1 MTFSY
6 ERKEEKL
13 NKISADSLINR
24 QGCAIYL
31 RRIDKNIYKGSTP
44 GKECLSSL
52 RGAAY
57 ATSEVTIWPDRLIS
71 WDRGWNDKGQQ
82 VWGAEKGGY
91 IFVKQRRL
99 K

>member
-1 MTFSY
+1 
-6 ERKEEKL
+6 
-13 NKISADSLINR
+13 
-24 QGCAIYL
+24 
-31 RRIDKNIYKGSTP
+31 
-44 GKECLSSL
+44 
-52 RGAAY
+52 
-57 ATSEVTIWPDRLIS
+57 VTIWPDRLIS